1 MEVLNKFSINEAFN
15 SSYYGDW
22 NIEEFDPQNVTNYI
36 SSYITENNPAKK
48 IILKRKAGHADSN
61 YEASDYF
68 PISLNNDT
76 SAQKVIYV
84 DMEAL
89 PFTIEGLLVTKFA
102 FNLIVG
108 ESGSDSTKDLLELIS
123 YH

>member
-22 NIEEFDPQNVTNYI
+22 NIEEFDPQSVTNYT

-68 PISLNNDT
+68 LIALDNET
-76 SAQKVIYV
+76 SAPKVITISM
-84 DMEAL
+84 DDL

-102 FNLIVG
+102 FNLIIG
-108 ESGSDSTKDLLELIS
+108 EGGSDSSKDLVELIS

>member
-22 NIEEFDPQNVTNYI
+22 NIEEFDPQLVTNYT
-36 SSYITENNPAKK
+36 SSHITENNPAKK

-68 PISLNNDT
+68 LISLDNKT
-76 SAQKVIYV
+76 SAPKVITISM
-84 DMEAL
+84 DDL

-102 FNLIVG
+102 FNLILG
-108 ESGSDSTKDLLELIS
+108 EGGSDSTKDLLELIS